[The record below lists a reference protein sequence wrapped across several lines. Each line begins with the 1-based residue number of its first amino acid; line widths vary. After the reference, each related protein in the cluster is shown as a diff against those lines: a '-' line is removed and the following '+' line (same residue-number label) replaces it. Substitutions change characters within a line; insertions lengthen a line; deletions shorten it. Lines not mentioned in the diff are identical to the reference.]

1 MSRLVRLEQIM
12 LFGNDALT
20 DAIAQSVRGADAKP
34 HTQKILQRIAEK
46 FASTQA
52 ESVAASIPTADQGE
66 KCTVM

>member
-20 DAIAQSVRGADAKP
+20 DAIAQSVRGSDSKP

-46 FASTQA
+46 FASAQA
-52 ESVAASIPTADQGE
+52 ESVAASIPTAEQSE
-66 KCTVM
+66 KCSVM